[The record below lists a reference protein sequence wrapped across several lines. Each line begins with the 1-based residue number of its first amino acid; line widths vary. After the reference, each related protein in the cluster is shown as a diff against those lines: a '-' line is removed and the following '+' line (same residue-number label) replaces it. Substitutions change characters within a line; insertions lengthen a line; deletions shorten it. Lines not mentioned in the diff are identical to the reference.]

1 MAGRFGMDL
10 RANGRF
16 LLVVIV
22 LFSVLFSTAFSDLH
36 GPCAAAAELPRPS
49 AWAIPI
55 KLEGVDNLH
64 KIHEGLYRSAQPT
77 EEGMKNLEKLGV
89 KTVINLRA
97 FHTDSDEMNGTT
109 LRDNELSVKAWH
121 IEDEDVIRVLR
132 IIKKKENGPF
142 LVHCQHGAD
151 RTGVMSAMYR
161 IVIQGWT
168 KDEAIREMIEGG
180 YGFHSI
186 WSNIVQYVK
195 DVNVEK
201 IKEELEK

>member
-1 MAGRFGMDL
+1 MDIQAISRSLRFIIVLLFSALIIIPCSSL
-10 RANGRF
+10 RAPGA
-16 LLVVIV
+16 V
-22 LFSVLFSTAFSDLH
+22 
-36 GPCAAAAELPRPS
+36 AAELPRS
-49 AWAIPI
+49 SEWAAPI
-55 KLEGVDNLH
+55 KLQGVDNLH

-97 FHTDSDEMNGTT
+97 FHSDSYETKGTT
-109 LRDNELSVKAWH
+109 LHNNELSVKAWH

-132 IIKKKENGPF
+132 TINKKENGPF
-142 LVHCQHGAD
+142 LIHCQHGAD

-168 KDEAIREMIEGG
+168 KDEAIREMVDGG
-180 YGFHSI
+180 YGFHPL
-186 WSNIVQYVK
+186 WSNIVKYVK

-201 IKEELEK
+201 IKGELEK